1 MTLEQQLKL
10 LDYRSSSTPTQ
21 KDPSTIWID
30 GNKITGYFEYFYVN
44 AKSYAVGDNN
54 IARSLD
60 GKIPNLNS
68 YPTFLTPRLKLNF
81 KYMDI
86 KTYRTI
92 MKLIQSKNEF
102 TVTCYDIVE
111 DKMVTHKMYFQ
122 PEDYPDL
129 FHRGLEILAVT
140 DYEIELTGTNNDLG
154 KISIIYH
161 SNPPEGMGSD
171 TTTGSSDTYA
181 FGEEV
186 IIGQGVSYS
195 FNGYTL
201 ENWNTAADG
210 SGFTY
215 LNNEA
220 YTINVSNDL
229 ILYAQWTDTDIYTLS
244 YNYGYGAAYVDS
256 SGKTVYN
263 KSITIGNTYGTLPDT
278 DPPTVTYDEEENIQP
293 YTKKGWYQTPVIVA
307 NSTAITAN
315 TVYNIAA
322 NTTIYQIF
330 EPKEYTITY
339 EMNGANETFSPL
351 TQRYNETIYA
361 PQTPTKNG
369 FVFDGWY
376 KDTKFEKAF
385 NFTVMPPKSI
395 TIYAKW
401 VKEQQ

>member
-21 KDPSTIWID
+21 NDPSTIWID

-54 IARSLD
+54 ITRSLD
-60 GKIPNLNS
+60 GKIPNINS

-154 KISIIYH
+154 EISIIYH
-161 SNPPEGMGSD
+161 SNPPKGMGSD
-171 TTTGSSDTYA
+171 TTTGSKDTYA

-210 SGFTY
+210 SGFAY

-229 ILYAQWTDTDIYTLS
+229 ILYAQWTDTDTYTLS
-244 YNYGYGAAYVDS
+244 YNYGYGSTYLDNT
-256 SGKTVYN
+256 GKAVYN
-263 KSITIGNTYGTLPDT
+263 KSITIGNTYGALPDT
-278 DPPTVTYDEEENIQP
+278 DPPTVTYDDEENIQP

-339 EMNGANETFSPL
+339 QMNGANETFSPL
-351 TQRYNETIYA
+351 TQRYNETIYS

-401 VKEQQ
+401 VKK